1 MPVPIPISSEHHVCT
16 IPKKSAEHASNLNL
30 ITGAQ
35 LAIFS
40 IFVVILYVLRA
51 GLWYFASL
59 IHWGV
64 WHMAHVRPNVR
75 AQCAAKNSGVWV
87 FLIKGPL
94 PSSRSHFACGVC
106 AFPAFPPLHPLPLVT
121 ACGLLEARSA
131 IPTCPPPPQVQAGQR
146 M

>member
-1 MPVPIPISSEHHVCT
+1 MCT

-40 IFVVILYVLRA
+40 IFEVILYVLRA

-94 PSSRSHFACGVC
+94 PSS
-106 AFPAFPPLHPLPLVT
+106 
-121 ACGLLEARSA
+121 
-131 IPTCPPPPQVQAGQR
+131 
-146 M
+146 